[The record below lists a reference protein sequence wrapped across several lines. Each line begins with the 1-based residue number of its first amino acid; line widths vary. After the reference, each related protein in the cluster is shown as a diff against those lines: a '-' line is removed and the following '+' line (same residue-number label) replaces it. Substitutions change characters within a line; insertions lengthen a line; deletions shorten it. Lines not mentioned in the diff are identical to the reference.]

1 MAEPHPRDPAYL
13 NVGHTSRQDPRGNRP
28 SSQDRLRDSRNVRD
42 IRDMS
47 LGKKKGL
54 LGDHLT
60 RHARVENF
68 FLLRPNWYFSTDH

>member
-1 MAEPHPRDPAYL
+1 MADPHPRDSAYL

-28 SSQDRLRDSRNVRD
+28 SSQGRLRDSRNVRD

-47 LGKKKGL
+47 SVKKKKGL

-60 RHARVENF
+60 RRVSEIF
-68 FLLRPNWYFSTDH
+68 FSPRPIPNWLII